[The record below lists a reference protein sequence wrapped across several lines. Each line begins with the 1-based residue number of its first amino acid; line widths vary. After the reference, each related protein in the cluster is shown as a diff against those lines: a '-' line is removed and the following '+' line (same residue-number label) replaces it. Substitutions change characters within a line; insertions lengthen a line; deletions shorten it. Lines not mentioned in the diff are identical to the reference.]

1 MKIYSINKNGD
12 FKFKREINIDDYLYN
27 SSKSS
32 QGIEIKHKKN
42 GRKLFLATKELF
54 DFCMYE
60 YEKVKTNFIGRT
72 FIYIQDEHRNK
83 KRDENGKLLKKYVS
97 QEDAEEYLKYALS
110 CNYIQFKDFT
120 KLYNRKILE
129 R

>member
-60 YEKVKTNFIGRT
+60 YEKVKTNIGRT